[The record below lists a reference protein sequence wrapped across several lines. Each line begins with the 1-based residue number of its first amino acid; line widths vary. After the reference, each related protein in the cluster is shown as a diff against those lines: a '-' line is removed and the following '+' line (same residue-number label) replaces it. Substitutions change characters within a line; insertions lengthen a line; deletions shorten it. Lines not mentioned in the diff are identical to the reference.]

1 MTFLLTVALAADPGV
16 AVVELFTSEG
26 CSSCPPADAL
36 LSRLDAEA
44 RQKEQA
50 VYVLAWHVDYW
61 DRLGWADPWA
71 NPGFSERQQ
80 AYGDQLGA
88 KLYTPQM
95 VVNGQAQ
102 LLGSDETAARAQ
114 IKRALAEPVET
125 KVQLGHLGWDGK
137 RLSVELA
144 SDVPDGAVVQAALV
158 ERNLSSEVHRGENEG
173 LTLKHDGVV
182 RAFASFAPGE
192 PVRLIAPMGLDPVH
206 TSLVVFVQEPETL
219 RVLGATSAELP

>member
-26 CSSCPPADAL
+26 CSACPAADAFV
-36 LSRLDAEA
+36 SRLDAEA
-44 RQKEQA
+44 RQQA
-50 VYVLAWHVDYW
+50 KSVYVLAWHVDYW
-61 DRLGWADPWA
+61 DGLGWSDPWA
-71 NPGFSERQQ
+71 NPGFSERQE

-95 VVNGQAQ
+95 VVNGQSQ
-102 LLGSDETAARAQ
+102 LLGSDEDAARTQ
-114 IKRALAEPVET
+114 IKRALAEPAEASVE
-125 KVQLGHLGWDGK
+125 LGQIAFDGK
-137 RLSVELA
+137 RLSVEL
-144 SDVPDGAVVQAALV
+144 SSELHDGSVVQAALV
-158 ERNLSSEVHRGENEG
+158 ERNLRSEVHRGENEG

-192 PVRLIAPMGLDPVH
+192 TIRLLAPMGLDPVH
-206 TSLVVFVQEPETL
+206 TSLIVFGQEPETL